1 MSYHS
6 LLSAILT
13 ECGLLLSRF
22 DTLDTTQKFIRRLI
36 KDGFHIE
43 TVYDVGA
50 YKGDWTRRLKT
61 ILPGANFYLFE
72 ANKEH
77 EIELSATGSK
87 YFLEVLSS
95 SEEKLKWWSIS
106 GTGDSLFRE
115 NHVFYQEI
123 EPVIRSTR
131 TLDSLIAE
139 TNLPLPNLIK
149 IDVQGGELEV
159 LKGGKNSVKDTAVII
174 LEIPIVEYNAG
185 APNISEYLAYMK
197 AIGFLPLDVL
207 EVHHS
212 DGLLVQIDI
221 GFAKKCLITKNY
233 NTEGAFYN

>member
-1 MSYHS
+1 M
-6 LLSAILT
+6 I
-13 ECGLLLSRF
+13 LSRL
-22 DTLDTTQKFIRRLI
+22 DPLDTTQKFVSGLL
-36 KDGFHIE
+36 KDGFHFKTI
-43 TVYDVGA
+43 YDIGA
-50 YKGDWTRRLKT
+50 YKGDWTRGLKT
-61 ILPGANFYLFE
+61 VLPGANFYLFE

-77 EIELSATGSK
+77 ESELSKTGSK

-95 SEEKLKWWSIS
+95 SEESHQWWSIS

-115 NHVFYQEI
+115 NHIFYKEI
-123 EPVIRSTR
+123 EPVMRSTR

-139 TNLPLPNLIK
+139 NNLPRPDLIK

-159 LKGGKNSVKDTAVII
+159 LKGGQDSVKDAAVII
-174 LEIPIVEYNAG
+174 LEIPIVEYNVG

-197 AIGFLPLDVL
+197 VIGFLPLDIL

-221 GFAKKCLITKNY
+221 GFAKKSYISEHYDTK
-233 NTEGAFYN
+233 EAFF